1 MVEVP
6 SVIFQLDDILQRA
19 DFVSV
24 GTNDLAQFIFACDRG
39 NPKLSERYDVLSAP
53 FLNVMKRSST
63 RRMQPVFT
71 VPSAA
76 KWRVIRSKRW
86 R

>member
-39 NPKLSERYDVLSAP
+39 NPKLSERYDVL
-53 FLNVMKRSST
+53 
-63 RRMQPVFT
+63 
-71 VPSAA
+71 
-76 KWRVIRSKRW
+76 
-86 R
+86 